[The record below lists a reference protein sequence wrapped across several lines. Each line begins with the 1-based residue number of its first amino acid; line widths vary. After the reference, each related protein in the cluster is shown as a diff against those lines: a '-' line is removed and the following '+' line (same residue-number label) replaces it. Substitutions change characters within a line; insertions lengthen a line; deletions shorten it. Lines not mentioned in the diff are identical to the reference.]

1 MSSLSRNSCAKVFGN
16 WSRGENFRPK
26 KPRGGGGSTKC
37 VQLAFA
43 TQSKITGL
51 SVPQTHARS
60 VGVSVKVLHI
70 ISKMSGKLN

>member
-1 MSSLSRNSCAKVFGN
+1 MQKYLAIGQGVKILDQKN
-16 WSRGENFRPK
+16 RG
-26 KPRGGGGSTKC
+26 GGGGSTKC

-60 VGVSVKVLHI
+60 VGVSVKILHI